1 MGKLLMKKYFKLYSI
16 RLPGRE
22 SSELIS
28 YALPFLSKSQFHDI
42 VKELV
47 DNGFHLSTFFPKPGI
62 KIKGAVASNWLTDNR
77 KNFPPYSA
85 TLYFKNYRNYVK
97 LYSNGKLL
105 STFPIES
112 YIIIF
117 LKNVLNYKRI
127 FRKYEV
133 PKPIGQRFEN
143 NYFILN
149 WLNNRLKVFLKSRF
163 ESKKSLWLLNRK
175 ACKYYIVEDELMILI
190 HLCKIFKPEKIE
202 CLFNFPVEKDSVP
215 IIKPGCNLMFKAE
228 TSTHIFL
235 SLLEDLL
242 SNYEFP
248 IDLKNSKSFIISEDS
263 SITFKKLNSELDP
276 KGLSTMFKNLK
287 NYCFDSFHIFRSY
300 YEINV

>member
-1 MGKLLMKKYFKLYSI
+1 MLMKKYFKLYSI
-16 RLPGRE
+16 RKPGHK
-22 SSELIS
+22 SSEIIS

-42 VKELV
+42 VKELL
-47 DNGFHLSTFFPKPGI
+47 DNGFHLSTLFPKPGI
-62 KIKGAVASNWLTDNR
+62 RIKDTIAFNWLTDKGN
-77 KNFPPYSA
+77 NLPPYSA
-85 TLYFKNYRNYVK
+85 TLYLKNTRNHVK
-97 LYSNGKLL
+97 LYSDGKLL

-112 YIIIF
+112 YITDF

-127 FRKYEV
+127 FRKYEI

-149 WLNNRLKVFLKSRF
+149 WLNDHLKIFLRSRF
-163 ESKKSLWLLNRK
+163 ESQKNLWLANRK
-175 ACKYYIVEDELMILI
+175 ANKYYILEDELTVLI
-190 HLCKIFKPEKIE
+190 HLCKMFKPKKIE
-202 CLFNFPVEKDSVP
+202 CLFNFPVEKDSIP

-228 TSTHIFL
+228 TSSHILL

-242 SNYEFP
+242 LNYEFP
-248 IDLKNSKSFIISEDS
+248 IDLKKSKSFIIYEDS
-263 SITFKKLNSELDP
+263 SIIFKKLNSELDF
-276 KGLSTMFKNLK
+276 KGLSNMFKNLK